1 MIAQIARNNE
11 LCITF
16 IISMFNAAKIVFNS
30 ENKVQ
35 KQRNYSEAERAYNGF
50 VWRLK
55 DCDNVTAVC
64 MHAMFMNYRP

>member
-1 MIAQIARNNE
+1 
-11 LCITF
+11 
-16 IISMFNAAKIVFNS
+16 MFNAAKIVFNS

-55 DCDNVTAVC
+55 DCDNVTVAGV
-64 MHAMFMNYRP
+64 HAMFMNDRP

>member
-1 MIAQIARNNE
+1 
-11 LCITF
+11 
-16 IISMFNAAKIVFNS
+16 MFNAAKIVFNS

-55 DCDNVTAVC
+55 DCDNVTVAGV
-64 MHAMFMNYRP
+64 HVMFMNDRP